1 MAINHEIKSHLAR
14 LLATED
20 LVVEHKNVETACFDV
35 HNRVLT
41 LPMWERASNLVY
53 DLLVG
58 HEVGHA
64 LFTPD
69 EDWQIE
75 YKVPQQF
82 VNIVEDARVEKLM
95 KRKYAGLA
103 KTFYNGYNELN
114 DQDFFG
120 IGEDDITK
128 FNLADKVNLHF
139 KLGSFLFFKFNE
151 KEQEIVDS
159 IASCETFVDV
169 LNASKILYEYCKEEA
184 NMTESDSCE
193 GYTESVKSRGNTES
207 GKDSDG
213 NNSVGDSEGDS
224 NGGSEGKDSEE
235 DSKGKDSDEGS
246 EEKDSEEN
254 SDKDSDKDSD
264 NDSHKDSEG
273 KNSDEGSEGKNSNKT
288 KEKGSK
294 TGSFTNKEPEVKT
307 ANSLQDSIKNLV
319 DNYNLNESVY
329 VEIPEL
335 NLDTVIIPNSKIHDL
350 CNEYYKKTNN
360 RSVHKII
367 DNKYM
372 EFKRSAQKEV
382 NYLVKEFECRKAADS
397 YARASTS
404 KSGVLDCT
412 RLHTYKYNDDL
423 FKKITT
429 FAEGKNHGLIFI
441 LDWSGSMGSVLLD
454 TIKQLY
460 NLIWF
465 CKKVNIPFEVY
476 AFTSN
481 WATSD
486 YNVPESHYTKKP
498 GLLEVQSDFTL
509 LNIFTSK
516 VKNSTLEEQLKTI
529 FKISSTSENHY
540 YYQQIGVPPKM
551 TLSGT
556 PLNESLIALH
566 QIIPKFQKEYKLQKV
581 QCIVLTDGE
590 GCSLKY
596 HVEINSQNR
605 QGYIGINSIPLEN
618 SFLRDRKTGN
628 TYNLSR
634 SDYYDGHKFT
644 DILLKNLRDKF
655 PTVNFIGMRIMA
667 NYSGRRFAGL
677 YTPIG
682 EMDGLMEEWKKN
694 KSFSIK
700 TSGYHVYFGMSSEDL
715 INDVEFEVSE
725 TATKFQIRNA
735 FKKSLNSKKLNKKVL
750 GEFVKL
756 IA

>member
-1 MAINHEIKSHLAR
+1 
-14 LLATED
+14 
-20 LVVEHKNVETACFDV
+20 
-35 HNRVLT
+35 
-41 LPMWERASNLVY
+41 MWEKASNLVY

-69 EDWQIE
+69 EDWEIE

-193 GYTESVKSRGNTES
+193 GYEESVKSRGNAES

-213 NNSVGDSEGDS
+213 NNSVGDSEEKDSGEDSGGDS
-224 NGGSEGKDSEE
+224 SEGKDSEG
-235 DSKGKDSDEGS
+235 DSEGGDSSEGKDSD
-246 EEKDSEEN
+246 KN
-254 SDKDSDKDSD
+254 SDKDSKE
-264 NDSHKDSEG
+264 KDSEG
-273 KNSDEGSEGKNSNKT
+273 KDPNKNS
-288 KEKGSK
+288 EKGSK
-294 TGSFTNKEPEVKT
+294 TGESTNTEPQVKT

-319 DNYNLNESVY
+319 DNSNSKESVY

-335 NLDTVIIPNSKIHDL
+335 NLDTVIIPNSRIHDL
-350 CNEYYKKTNN
+350 CNAYYKNGNSKIHETID
-360 RSVHKII
+360 HK
-367 DNKYM
+367 YV

-412 RLHTYKYNDDL
+412 RLHTYKYNDDI

-465 CKKVNIPFEVY
+465 CKKVSIPFEVY

-481 WATSD
+481 WEPAD
-486 YNVPESHYTKKP
+486 YNVPKPHYQKKS
-498 GLLEVQSDFTL
+498 GLLEVDKEFTL

-516 VKNSTLEEQLKTI
+516 VKNTTLDEQLKML
-529 FKISSTSENHY
+529 FKISNAIENY
-540 YYQQIGVPPKM
+540 QYSQQIGIPQKM

-566 QIIPKFQKEYKLQKV
+566 QIIPKFQKEYNLQKV

-590 GCSLKY
+590 GCPLKY
-596 HVEINSQNR
+596 HVEIGR
-605 QGYIGINSIPLEN
+605 QYKENYIGINSIPLEN

-634 SDYYDGHKFT
+634 SDHYDSHKFT
-644 DILLKNLRDKF
+644 DIILKNLRDNF
-655 PTVNFIGMRIMA
+655 PTVNFIGMRIM
-667 NYSGRRFAGL
+667 NHYVGRRFAGL
-677 YTPIG
+677 YTPEE
-682 EMDGLMEEWKKN
+682 EMENIMEEWKKN

-700 TSGYHVYFGMSSEDL
+700 TSGYHVYFGMSAEDL
-715 INDVEFEVSE
+715 LIDVEFEVSHN
-725 TATKFQIRNA
+725 ASRIQIKNA

-750 GEFVKL
+750 GEFVQL

>member
-20 LVVEHKNVETACFDV
+20 LVVEHRRVETACFDV

-41 LPMWERASNLVY
+41 LPMWEKASNLVY

-151 KEQEIVDS
+151 KEHEIVDS

-193 GYTESVKSRGNTES
+193 GYEESVKSRGNAES

-213 NNSVGDSEGDS
+213 NNSVGDSEEKDSGEDSGGDS
-224 NGGSEGKDSEE
+224 SEGKDSEG
-235 DSKGKDSDEGS
+235 DSEGDSSEGKDSEGDS
-246 EEKDSEEN
+246 EEKDSEG
-254 SDKDSDKDSD
+254 
-264 NDSHKDSEG
+264 DSEG
-273 KNSDEGSEGKNSNKT
+273 KDSGEDSKKKNSDKNS
-288 KEKGSK
+288 EKGSK
-294 TGSFTNKEPEVKT
+294 TGESTNTEPQVKT

-319 DNYNLNESVY
+319 DNSNSKESVY

-335 NLDTVIIPNSKIHDL
+335 NLDTVIIPNSRIHDL
-350 CNEYYKKTNN
+350 CNAYYGKSDNPI
-360 RSVHKII
+360 HKII
-367 DNKYM
+367 DNNYV

-412 RLHTYKYNDDL
+412 RLHTYKYNDDI

-465 CKKVNIPFEVY
+465 CKKVSIPFEVY

-481 WATSD
+481 WAPAD
-486 YNVPESHYTKKP
+486 YNVPKPHYQKKS
-498 GLLEVQSDFTL
+498 GLLEVDQEFTL

-516 VKNSTLEEQLKTI
+516 VKNTTLDEQLKML
-529 FKISSTSENHY
+529 FKISTTIENY
-540 YYQQIGVPPKM
+540 RYSQQIGIPQKM
-551 TLSGT
+551 NLSGT

-566 QIIPKFQKEYKLQKV
+566 QIIPKFQKEYNLQKV

-590 GCSLKY
+590 GCPLKY
-596 HVEINSQNR
+596 HVEIER
-605 QGYIGINSIPLEN
+605 QYKENYIGINSIPLEN

-634 SDYYDGHKFT
+634 SDHYDTYKFT

-655 PTVNFIGMRIMA
+655 PTVNFIGMRIMN

-677 YTPIG
+677 YTPVE
-682 EMDGLMEEWKKN
+682 EMENIMEEWKKN

-700 TSGYHVYFGMSSEDL
+700 TSGYHVYFGMSAEDL
-715 INDVEFEVSE
+715 LSDVEFEVSHN
-725 TATKFQIRNA
+725 ASRIQIKNA

-750 GEFVKL
+750 GEFVQL

>member
-1 MAINHEIKSHLAR
+1 
-14 LLATED
+14 
-20 LVVEHKNVETACFDV
+20 
-35 HNRVLT
+35 
-41 LPMWERASNLVY
+41 MWEKASNNIY
-53 DLLVG
+53 DLLVAHECG
-58 HEVGHA
+58 HSIH
-64 LFTPD
+64 TPD
-69 EDWQIE
+69 EDWTTQV
-75 YKVPQQF
+75 KVPQQF

-193 GYTESVKSRGNTES
+193 GYEESVKSRGNAES

-213 NNSVGDSEGDS
+213 NNSVGDSEEKDSGEDSGGDS
-224 NGGSEGKDSEE
+224 SEGKDSEG
-235 DSKGKDSDEGS
+235 DSEGDSSEGKDSEGDS
-246 EEKDSEEN
+246 EEKDSEG
-254 SDKDSDKDSD
+254 
-264 NDSHKDSEG
+264 DSEG
-273 KNSDEGSEGKNSNKT
+273 KDSGEDSKKKNSDKNS
-288 KEKGSK
+288 EKGSK
-294 TGSFTNKEPEVKT
+294 TGESTNTEPQVKT

-319 DNYNLNESVY
+319 DNSNSKESVY

-335 NLDTVIIPNSKIHDL
+335 NLDTVIIPNSRIHDL
-350 CNEYYKKTNN
+350 CNAYYGKSDNPI
-360 RSVHKII
+360 HKII
-367 DNKYM
+367 DNNYV

-412 RLHTYKYNDDL
+412 RLHTYKYNDDI

-465 CKKVNIPFEVY
+465 CKKVSIPFEVY

-481 WATSD
+481 WAPAD
-486 YNVPESHYTKKP
+486 YNVPKPHYQKKS
-498 GLLEVQSDFTL
+498 GLLEVDQEFTL

-516 VKNSTLEEQLKTI
+516 VKNTTLDEQLKML
-529 FKISSTSENHY
+529 FKISTTIENY
-540 YYQQIGVPPKM
+540 RYSQQIGIPQKM
-551 TLSGT
+551 NLSGT

-566 QIIPKFQKEYKLQKV
+566 QIIPKFQKEYNLQKV

-590 GCSLKY
+590 GCPLKY
-596 HVEINSQNR
+596 HVEIER
-605 QGYIGINSIPLEN
+605 QYKENYIGINAIPLEN

-634 SDYYDGHKFT
+634 SDHYDSYKFT

-655 PTVNFIGMRIMA
+655 PTVNFIGMRIMN

-677 YTPIG
+677 YTPAEKMENI
-682 EMDGLMEEWKKN
+682 MEEWKKN

-700 TSGYHVYFGMSSEDL
+700 TSGYHVYFGMSAEDL
-715 INDVEFEVSE
+715 LSDVEFEVSDN
-725 TATKFQIRNA
+725 ASKIQIKNA

-750 GEFVKL
+750 GEFVQL

>member
-1 MAINHEIKSHLAR
+1 
-14 LLATED
+14 
-20 LVVEHKNVETACFDV
+20 
-35 HNRVLT
+35 
-41 LPMWERASNLVY
+41 MWEKASNLVY

-120 IGEDDITK
+120 IGGDDITK

-193 GYTESVKSRGNTES
+193 GYEESVKSRGNAES

-224 NGGSEGKDSEE
+224 EEKDSGEDSGGDSSEGKDSGE
-235 DSKGKDSDEGS
+235 DSSEGNDSEGDSGKDSK
-246 EEKDSEEN
+246 EKDSGG
-254 SDKDSDKDSD
+254 KDP
-264 NDSHKDSEG
+264 N
-273 KNSDEGSEGKNSNKT
+273 KNQ
-288 KEKGSK
+288 EKGSK
-294 TGSFTNKEPEVKT
+294 TGECTNTEPQVKT

-319 DNYNLNESVY
+319 DNSNSKESVY

-335 NLDTVIIPNSKIHDL
+335 NLDTVIIPNSRIHDL
-350 CNEYYKKTNN
+350 CNAYYGKGD
-360 RSVHKII
+360 SPIHKII
-367 DNKYM
+367 DNKYV

-412 RLHTYKYNDDL
+412 RLHTYKYNDDI

-465 CKKVNIPFEVY
+465 CKKVSIPFEVY

-481 WATSD
+481 WTPAD
-486 YNVPESHYTKKP
+486 YNVPKPHYQKKS
-498 GLLEVQSDFTL
+498 GLLEVDQEFTL

-516 VKNSTLEEQLKTI
+516 VKNTTLDEQLKML
-529 FKISSTSENHY
+529 FKISTTIENY
-540 YYQQIGVPPKM
+540 RYSQQIGIPQKM
-551 TLSGT
+551 NLSGT

-566 QIIPKFQKEYKLQKV
+566 QIIPKFQKEYNLQKV

-590 GCSLKY
+590 GCPLKY
-596 HVEINSQNR
+596 HVEIEREYKEN
-605 QGYIGINSIPLEN
+605 YIGINAIPLEN

-634 SDYYDGHKFT
+634 SDHYDTYKFT

-655 PTVNFIGMRIMA
+655 PTVNFIGMRIMS

-677 YTPIG
+677 YTPAG
-682 EMDGLMEEWKKN
+682 EMENIMEEWKKN

-700 TSGYHVYFGMSSEDL
+700 TSGYHVYFGMSAEDL
-715 INDVEFEVSE
+715 LSDVEFEVSDN
-725 TATKFQIRNA
+725 ASKIQIKNA

-750 GEFVKL
+750 GEFVQL